1 MDTGVE
7 TDPLASVLGPRH
19 IGAVNW
25 LGFWT
30 HYKKEVLRFTKIGL
44 QTLAAPTVVTLLF
57 LAVFQLALGRGAQVV
72 GVPLD
77 VFLAPGLIM
86 MAVVQN
92 SFANTSSSIMMAKI
106 QGNIVD
112 VLMPPLSGGELALG
126 YVLGGVSRGLAVAVA
141 VGASLAVFVP
151 MRLHDWSVILFYAG
165 SASFMLA
172 TLGIIIGLWAD
183 KYDHVASITN
193 FIITPLSFLSGTF
206 YSIERLPEPFSSLAA
221 LNPFFY
227 MIDGLRYGFV
237 GRADSSLWLGAAY
250 MTVLNVALWAWC
262 LRLFKIGYK
271 IKA

>member
-1 MDTGVE
+1 VAVDLE
-7 TDPLASVLGPRH
+7 TAKLVSPAPRD

-30 HYKKEVLRFTKIGL
+30 HYKKEVLRFTKIGF
-44 QTLAAPTVVTLLF
+44 QTIAAPTVVTLLF
-57 LAVFQLALGRGAQVV
+57 LAVFSLALGRAAQVG
-72 GVPLD
+72 GVPFD
-77 VFLAPGLIM
+77 EFLAPGLIM

-126 YVLGGVSRGLAVAVA
+126 YVLGGVSRGIAVAVA

-151 MRLHDWSVILFYAG
+151 MRIHDLGLIVFYTA
-165 SASFMLA
+165 SASFMMA
-172 TLGIIIGLWAD
+172 TLGIVIGLWAD

-206 YSIERLPEPFSSLAA
+206 YSIERLPEPFFSLAA

-227 MIDGLRYGFV
+227 MIDGLRAGFI
-237 GRADSSLWLGAAY
+237 GRPDSSLLLGAAY
-250 MTVLNVALWAWC
+250 LTVLNVALWAWC
-262 LRLFKIGYK
+262 LHLLKIGYK